1 MELTDAQYDE
11 MVLLSTGRWNPRVG
25 KSRRVGQIYEWIAI
39 SIFVIAILG
48 CCFPIGPLSFLFTN
62 VLGVLVVAILCIP
75 VVWFRVRRRQFQHVV
90 VRNDFFLC
98 PWCQYVLVDLQD
110 SGLCPEC
117 GSPYER
123 ALCRSLYQLSYAPT
137 ERDPKKK
144 ILAERRAWRRAILLR
159 DGAIEPSLN
168 EPQRDSGL

>member
-1 MELTDAQYDE
+1 MELSDAQYDE

-25 KSRRVGQIYEWIAI
+25 KSRQVGQIIEGLWIVVFI
-39 SIFVIAILG
+39 VLIFG
-48 CCFPIGPLSFLFTN
+48 GSFLDPL
-62 VLGVLVVAILCIP
+62 LGDYKDLVGFGLLLLFLLP
-75 VVWFRVRRRQFQHVV
+75 VIWFRWKRHQFKHQVV
-90 VRNDFFLC
+90 KHDYFLC

-123 ALCRSLYQLSYAPT
+123 ALCRSLYQSSYAPT
-137 ERDPKKK
+137 ERDQKMK

-159 DGAIEPSLN
+159 DGAIESSLN
-168 EPQRDSGL
+168 ETQRGSGL